1 MFDMQGIQY
10 EIQID
15 GFNSIYYF
23 EFGKEFTHT
32 PEKHDFWEMVY
43 VDSGEINAITNGL
56 GCTLQ
61 QGQVIFHEPMEIHA
75 HVSNKRVANTMLVI
89 SFTTKSDAMKHF
101 KGKTFTLDKTGKT
114 LLSLFLEE
122 AKKAL
127 GNVPGTYEN
136 KNNLLFLPSVFG
148 STQLLQCYLTEFLIL
163 LIRNGSTLGAEV
175 STGKKTREIAYNSL
189 CELMCEYM
197 KNSIYKPLTL
207 KELCAHFMLGKTQL
221 CKIFRENTG
230 QSPIDYYTDLKM
242 KEAKRL
248 LREKNDS
255 VSQIAD
261 KLGYSSIHIFSRAF
275 KKSVGYSPTVYAKSV
290 L

>member
-1 MFDMQGIQY
+1 MFDMQSVNR
-10 EIQID
+10 EIRID

-23 EFGKEFTHT
+23 EFGKEFTHA
-32 PEKHDFWEMVY
+32 PEKHNFWEMVY

-56 GCTLQ
+56 GCTLS

-89 SFTTKSDAMKHF
+89 SFTTDSEAMKYF

-122 AKKAL
+122 AKKGL
-127 GNVPGTYEN
+127 GQVPGSYEN
-136 KNNLLFLPSVFG
+136 KNNLQFVPEVFG
-148 STQLLQCYLTEFLIL
+148 STQLLECYLTEFLIL
-163 LIRNGSTLGAEV
+163 LTRNAGALAKEV
-175 STGKKTREIAYNSL
+175 PAEKRTREIAYNSL
-189 CELMCEYM
+189 FELMREYM
-197 KNSIYKPLTL
+197 ENNIYGTL
-207 KELCAHFMLGKTQL
+207 SVKDLCTQFMMGKTQL
-221 CKIFRENTG
+221 CKIFRENIG
-230 QSPIDYYTDLKM
+230 QGPMEYYTDLKM
-242 KEAKRL
+242 KEAKKL
-248 LREKNDS
+248 LREKNYS

-275 KKSVGYSPTVYAKSV
+275 KKAVGFSPTVYAKSI